1 MISLPDTASLLP
13 QVFRCG
19 NGTIHYFPA
28 EGFPMVRLDLL
39 HEAGSAYQPQPL
51 CAAAANRLFVLA
63 SDSRS
68 AAEVAEFMDYRG
80 IVVESDPDQLVS
92 RTTFYFLRRYLD
104 DLLPGIDD
112 LMRHP
117 AFPQA
122 DFDVYRSKRRQEVL
136 AMQQQSPKMARRL
149 FYQSLFAKGHPL
161 AVYAEADDADRLTR
175 DVVRQ
180 FYAERYGSCHIVLS
194 GDVDDELLRQVAP
207 LQNETVPIDRKTLF
221 GQSEATCSF
230 AMPIAGA
237 VQTTLRVGRVLPL
250 RWDDPD
256 YARLM
261 LLVTLLGGYFGS
273 RLMSNLRE
281 EMGVTYGV
289 YARTQLYRGAIVF
302 YINTD
307 VAGGTADAAEQAIRH
322 ELRRL
327 CDELVDDEE
336 LQRVKTVLVGDFIR
350 SVDGV
355 FERAQRF
362 GQMWAADIDE
372 RLTDNMREAVATA
385 TASQLRELACRLLD
399 PDRMVYC
406 RAGA

>member
-13 QVFRCG
+13 QVYRCG
-19 NGTIHYFPA
+19 NGTIHYFPT

-104 DLLPGIDD
+104 DLLPVIDD

-122 DFDVYRSKRRQEVL
+122 DFDAYRSKRRQEVL

-161 AVYAEADDADRLTR
+161 TVYAEADDADRLTR

-194 GDVDDELLRQVAP
+194 CDVDDELLRQVAS
-207 LQNETVPIDRKTLF
+207 LQNETVPIDRKTLS
-221 GQSEATCSF
+221 GQSEATGSF

-289 YARTQLYRGAIVF
+289 YARTQLYRGVIVF